1 VAAVGRAIP
10 ISRDEAAPLGKE
22 ADMRHLLRK
31 FVAAAWAF
39 HLAGLSSVL
48 MMDVAN
54 ADAVTITIALQE
66 AGVNGGAITTVATGN
81 DGTASVTGL
90 AYGTFSSISV
100 TGVGYLHV
108 PVGPGYSSLF
118 SSLIATSSSTPGILT
133 VYVTQ
138 AAVFL
143 PFAFAPHPGQ
153 FAWPIGDF
161 GTSHLPTGW
170 TVQENIYLTDSH
182 GFIFNLTPG
191 VTFNGIGTIEQTSP
205 CQGSFFP
212 CTDATLTERYI
223 LTATGFG
230 FNNSSMNLTV
240 PGPIAGAGL
249 PGLILASGGLL
260 GWWRRRKAT
269 A

>member
-1 VAAVGRAIP
+1 MKSKLSAALVAAGCVLA
-10 ISRDEAAPLGKE
+10 LGT
-22 ADMRHLLRK
+22 A
-31 FVAAAWAF
+31 
-39 HLAGLSSVL
+39 
-48 MMDVAN
+48 AN

-90 AYGTFSSISV
+90 AYGTFSSVSV

-133 VYVTQ
+133 IYVTQ

-143 PFAFAPHPGQ
+143 PDASGPHPGQ
-153 FAWPIGDF
+153 EAPTIGDY
-161 GTSHLPTGW
+161 GTSYLPAGW
-170 TVQENIYLTDSH
+170 TVQENIYLSNAAI
-182 GFIFNLTPG
+182 GIVNLTPG
-191 VTFNGIGTIEQTSP
+191 ATFNGIGTVEQI
-205 CQGSFFP
+205 GR
-212 CTDATLTERYI
+212 CTLQPSLFSSCGNATLTERYI

-249 PGLILASGGLL
+249 PGLIVASGGLL
-260 GWWRRRKAT
+260 AWWRRRQNFAV

>member
-1 VAAVGRAIP
+1 MKSKMSRYPARAC
-10 ISRDEAAPLGKE
+10 
-22 ADMRHLLRK
+22 
-31 FVAAAWAF
+31 AAALAN
-39 HLAGLSSVL
+39 AGLGL
-48 MMDVAN
+48 FLLMDVAN

-90 AYGTFSSISV
+90 AYGTFSSVSV

-118 SSLIATSSSTPGILT
+118 SNLIATSSSTPGVLT
-133 VYVTQ
+133 IYVTQ

-143 PFAFAPHPGQ
+143 PVASSSHPGQ
-153 FAWPIGDF
+153 SAPVIGDY
-161 GTSHLPTGW
+161 GTSFLAAGW

-182 GFIFNLTPG
+182 GSIFNLTPG
-191 VTFNGIGTIEQTSP
+191 VTRSEIGTVEQINHCFGDFP
-205 CQGSFFP
+205 GFP
-212 CTDATLTERYI
+212 CDDATLTERYI

-240 PGPIAGAGL
+240 PAPIAGAGL

-260 GWWRRRKAT
+260 GWWRRRQRT